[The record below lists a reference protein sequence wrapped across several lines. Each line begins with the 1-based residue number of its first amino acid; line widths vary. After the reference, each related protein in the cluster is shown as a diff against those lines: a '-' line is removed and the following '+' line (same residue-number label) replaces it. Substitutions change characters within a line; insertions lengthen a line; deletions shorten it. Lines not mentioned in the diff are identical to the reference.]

1 MIHKSMAVLALASLA
16 GLCAAPRALAQN
28 ALGSGRGLERD
39 LRIGGT
45 GNTPAKDFGAEVR
58 MRNAIITGN
67 APGGMAF
74 RGGVPYRDPAEF
86 QGALGGTGALFSF
99 RRDTLF
105 SGLGGSGYRG
115 TEGLQYQLG
124 LSTGGTRGLTLS
136 RDSAIAA
143 PAASLTTTDRAP
155 TAGAWKIASL
165 PTGALRSTGA
175 YAGTRSLSPVQ
186 VGEQRIGEE
195 RRVMAASELLGL
207 RGLTPEKPDWERIP
221 GAIEPP
227 ETPRPT
233 SSASA
238 ATPRLGA
245 EPAFESRTPKTTQRT
260 SASARTAF
268 DDLLDRLHETGD
280 RLPGKT
286 LTPKG
291 AEPKATTPPA
301 PQTSPQTAP
310 AADTPAGAATTRDR
324 QGPVGGT
331 NDVLTRAITPE
342 PVRQPV
348 AGGWEARMNELR
360 DALARGQRTRVA
372 AKPGETG
379 ARLDVE
385 TLRAIRQAGHA
396 AQATTLVPTAPKWR
410 DFFVE
415 QMKAGEE
422 NMKTERYFDAEERF
436 SRALSLR
443 PGEASAMA
451 ARINAQLA
459 SGLLVSASIN
469 LRALAREHPE
479 ALGMTFAGP
488 LLPTAPRQESLLR
501 QLRDNLKDDPS
512 KRARA
517 PRESALLLAYLGYQ
531 RAEPSVVREGLDA
544 LQRESA
550 GADATLIEFLR
561 GVWLVEEAPSK

>member
-1 MIHKSMAVLALASLA
+1 MIHKSMTTLALAFMA
-16 GLCAAPRALAQN
+16 GLCAAPQALAQD
-28 ALGSGRGLERD
+28 ALGTGRGLERD

-136 RDSAIAA
+136 RDSAVAA
-143 PAASLTTTDRAP
+143 QATGLTTTDRAP

-175 YAGTRSLSPVQ
+175 YAGTRSLSPVE
-186 VGEQRIGEE
+186 VGEQRVGDE

-207 RGLTPEKPDWERIP
+207 RGLTPEKPEWERIP

-227 ETPRPT
+227 EAPKPT

-245 EPAFESRTPKTTQRT
+245 QPAFDSRTPKTAQRT
-260 SASARTAF
+260 NASVRTAF

-280 RLPGKT
+280 RLPAKAPT
-286 LTPKG
+286 
-291 AEPKATTPPA
+291 PKATEPTTTQP
-301 PQTSPQTAP
+301 SPQPGTTPGAP
-310 AADTPAGAATTRDR
+310 VTRDR

-331 NDVLTRAITPE
+331 SDALTRAVTPE
-342 PVRQPV
+342 PTKQPV

-372 AKPGETG
+372 AKPGESG

-469 LRALAREHPE
+469 LRTLVREHPD

-517 PRESALLLAYLGYQ
+517 PLESALLLAYLGYQ
-531 RAEPSVVREGLDA
+531 RSEPSVVREGLDA

-550 GADATLIEFLR
+550 GADAALIEFLR
-561 GVWLVEEAPSK
+561 GVWLAEEAPSK